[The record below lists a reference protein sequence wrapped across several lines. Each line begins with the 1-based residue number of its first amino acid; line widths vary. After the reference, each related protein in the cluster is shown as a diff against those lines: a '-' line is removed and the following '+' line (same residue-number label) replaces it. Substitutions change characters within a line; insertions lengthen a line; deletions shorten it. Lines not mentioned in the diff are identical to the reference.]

1 MTIDLYTLKA
11 LPTYDNPFPLA
22 KSPLIQCLTNTVT
35 VESVANALLYVGA
48 APVMADQAAEM
59 EDFFN
64 QNDGALINIGS
75 LSPEKI
81 RNILLAART
90 ADETDTPFVLDI
102 VGASASPV
110 RNDLAQEISASTPD
124 VIKGNLSE
132 MRTFC
137 GLGSTG
143 RGVDAGADDQSEA
156 ALVELGQA
164 MQEWVS
170 EHVGITLLATGP
182 VDVVADASGI
192 YYLKNGVDNL
202 GRFTGTGD
210 IVGALITALLGAGQ
224 PALEAVILAVSYFNL
239 CGEKA
244 DATTHGLADFR
255 QATLNNLSLL
265 LEDDGWVTGI
275 KGGQL

>member
-1 MTIDLYTLKA
+1 MTIDLCNLKTLPK
-11 LPTYDNPFPLA
+11 LTNPFPLT

-48 APVMADQAAEM
+48 APVMADQEAEM
-59 EDFFN
+59 AVFFD
-64 QNDGALINIGS
+64 QNDGALLNIGS

-90 ADETDTPFVLDI
+90 ADETDTPFVLDL
-102 VGASASPV
+102 VGVSASPL
-110 RNDLAQEISASTPD
+110 RNDLAQEISAFIPD

-170 EHVGITLLATGP
+170 DHAGTTLLATGP

-224 PALEAVILAVSYFNL
+224 PVLDAVILAVSYFNL

-244 DATTHGLADFR
+244 DAKKHGLADFR

-265 LEDDGWVTGI
+265 LEDDEWLTGI

>member
-1 MTIDLYTLKA
+1 
-11 LPTYDNPFPLA
+11 
-22 KSPLIQCLTNTVT
+22 
-35 VESVANALLYVGA
+35 
-48 APVMADQAAEM
+48 MADQAAEM

-64 QNDGALINIGS
+64 QNDGAMINIGS

-90 ADETDTPFVLDI
+90 ADETDTPFVLDL
-102 VGASASPV
+102 VGVSASPL
-110 RNDLAQEISASTPD
+110 RNDLAQEISAFTPD

-170 EHVGITLLATGP
+170 DHAGTTLLATGP

-224 PALEAVILAVSYFNL
+224 PVLDAVILAVSYFNL

-244 DATTHGLADFR
+244 DAKTRGLADFR

-265 LEDDGWVTGI
+265 LEDDEWLTGI

>member
-1 MTIDLYTLKA
+1 MTIDLYTLKT
-11 LPTYDNPFPLA
+11 LPKLTNPFPLT

-48 APVMADQAAEM
+48 APVMADQEAEM
-59 EDFFN
+59 AVFFD
-64 QNDGALINIGS
+64 QNDGALLNIGS

-90 ADETDTPFVLDI
+90 AEETKTPFVLDL
-102 VGASASPV
+102 VGVSASPM
-110 RNDLAQEISASTPD
+110 RNDLAKEISRSKPT

-137 GLGSTG
+137 GLGSSG
-143 RGVDAGADDQSEA
+143 RGVDAGEDDQNEA

-164 MQEWVS
+164 MQAWVANQQD
-170 EHVGITLLATGP
+170 TCLLATGP
-182 VDVVADASGI
+182 VDIVVDTSGI
-192 YYLKNGVDNL
+192 YYLKNGVDAL

-210 IVGALITALLGAGQ
+210 IVGALVTAFIASGQ
-224 PALEAVILAVSYFNL
+224 PVLEAVILAVSYFNL

-244 DATTHGLADFR
+244 DVETHGLADFR

-265 LEDDGWVTGI
+265 LESDDWLTAI

>member
-1 MTIDLYTLKA
+1 MTIDLYNLKTLPK
-11 LPTYDNPFPLA
+11 LTNPFPLT

-48 APVMADQAAEM
+48 APVMADQEAEM
-59 EDFFN
+59 AVFFD
-64 QNDGALINIGS
+64 QNDGALLNIGS

-90 ADETDTPFVLDI
+90 AEETKTPFVLDL
-102 VGASASPV
+102 VGVSASPM
-110 RNDLAQEISASTPD
+110 RNDLAQEISRSKPT

-137 GLGSTG
+137 GLGSSG
-143 RGVDAGADDQSEA
+143 RGVDAGEDDQNEA

-170 EHVGITLLATGP
+170 DHAGTTLLATGP

-224 PALEAVILAVSYFNL
+224 PVLDAVILAVSYFNL

-244 DATTHGLADFR
+244 DATTRGLADFR

-265 LEDDGWVTGI
+265 LADNEWLTGI

>member
-1 MTIDLYTLKA
+1 MTIDLYTLKT
-11 LPTYDNPFPLA
+11 LPKLTNPFPLA

-48 APVMADQAAEM
+48 APVMADQEAEM
-59 EDFFN
+59 AVFFD
-64 QNDGALINIGS
+64 QNDGALLNIGS

-90 ADETDTPFVLDI
+90 AEETKTPFVLDL
-102 VGASASPV
+102 VGVSASPM
-110 RNDLAQEISASTPD
+110 RNDLAKEISRSKPT

-137 GLGSTG
+137 GLGSSG
-143 RGVDAGADDQSEA
+143 RGVDAGEDDQNEA

-164 MQEWVS
+164 MQAWVANQQ
-170 EHVGITLLATGP
+170 VTCLLATGP
-182 VDVVADASGI
+182 VDIVVDTSGI
-192 YYLKNGVDNL
+192 YYLKNGVDAL

-210 IVGALITALLGAGQ
+210 IVGALVTAFIASGQ
-224 PALEAVILAVSYFNL
+224 PVLEAVILAVSYFNL

-244 DATTHGLADFR
+244 DVETHGLADFR

-265 LEDDGWVTGI
+265 LKSDDWLTAI

>member
-1 MTIDLYTLKA
+1 MTIDLCNLKTLPK
-11 LPTYDNPFPLA
+11 LTNPFPLT

-48 APVMADQAAEM
+48 APVMADQEAEM
-59 EDFFN
+59 AVFFD
-64 QNDGALINIGS
+64 QNDGALLNIGS

-90 ADETDTPFVLDI
+90 ADETDTPFVLDL
-102 VGASASPV
+102 VGVSASPL
-110 RNDLAQEISASTPD
+110 RNDLAQEISAFIPD

-170 EHVGITLLATGP
+170 DHAGTTLLATGP

-224 PALEAVILAVSYFNL
+224 PVLEAVILAVSYFNL

-244 DATTHGLADFR
+244 DVETHGLADFR

-265 LEDDGWVTGI
+265 LEADDWLTGI

>member
-1 MTIDLYTLKA
+1 MTIDLYNLKTLPK
-11 LPTYDNPFPLA
+11 LTNPFPLT

-48 APVMADQAAEM
+48 APVMADQEAEM
-59 EDFFN
+59 AVFFD
-64 QNDGALINIGS
+64 QNDGALLNIGS

-90 ADETDTPFVLDI
+90 AEETKTPFVLDL
-102 VGASASPV
+102 VGVSASPM
-110 RNDLAQEISASTPD
+110 RNDLAQEISRSKPT

-170 EHVGITLLATGP
+170 DHAGTTLLATGP

-224 PALEAVILAVSYFNL
+224 PVLDAVILAVSYFNL

-265 LEDDGWVTGI
+265 LADDEWLTGI